1 MKGTVT
7 ISLQDYKKL
16 ADSSEQYIELKTKT
30 TYALKELQVFISFL
44 ASRADLVNHIDEFNR
59 QSKSSE
65 IIIKNG
71 VATIKKKDGNR
82 VSHT

>member
-44 ASRADLVNHIDEFNR
+44 ASRADL
-59 QSKSSE
+59 
-65 IIIKNG
+65 
-71 VATIKKKDGNR
+71 GNLNLLK
-82 VSHT
+82 